1 MKLNTLTPRA
11 SWCRI
16 TNRASF
22 PVRLAPYTPK
32 LSVTASVPP
41 VCAAAEDAKRS
52 KKPLPS

>member
-1 MKLNTLTPRA
+1 MKLNTLMPRA